1 MKKTILYTAIV
12 TGLLSAGAIHA
23 APAFNADFELDTT
36 TISKSVGDS
45 TYKQSGRVALNVTG
59 EHTAGDNFVSGKGTA
74 LLKTDGTTG
83 VDDAF
88 IKFGNSA
95 WDLQAGRFEAANLFP
110 LGKDVVVEHAGGD
123 ETSVYNA
130 GNARGRAGAD
140 NSGQIALHV
149 NASENVK
156 FELGTIYGD
165 TGGDETTAI
174 SGVRPVVTIMTD
186 SVTYTAGFESVSYDI
201 SATEKVDMSG
211 YGLAANFN
219 VGAANVNLAAASSKN
234 DVSDK
239 KVSSLT
245 ANMTYGNF
253 GLGLISSSVDNKTGD
268 DPSLLTTYVAYSM
281 PLLDIE
287 NATVTFA
294 ASHSTADKVAATTND
309 KTTAGKVRFNYNF

>member
-12 TGLLSAGAIHA
+12 SGLLSAGAIHA
-23 APAFNADFELDTT
+23 APSFNADFELNTDMV
-36 TISKSVGDS
+36 SKAIGDS
-45 TYKQSGRVALNVTG
+45 TYTQSGRVALNVTG
-59 EHTAGDNFVSGKGTA
+59 KHTSGDNFVAGKGTA
-74 LLKTDGTTG
+74 ILKTDGTTG

-88 IKFGNSA
+88 IQFGNSA
-95 WDLQAGRFEAANLFP
+95 WDLQAGRFEGANLFP
-110 LGKDVVVEHAGGD
+110 LGKDVVAEHAGGVD
-123 ETSVYNA
+123 VYNA
-130 GNARGRAGAD
+130 GKARGRAGAD
-140 NSGQIALHV
+140 NSGQIAFHF
-149 NASENVK
+149 NASEAVK

-165 TGGDETTAI
+165 TDGDETTAI

-186 SVTYTAGFESVSYDI
+186 GVTYTAGFESISYDKT
-201 SATEKVDMSG
+201 ATEKVDMSG

-219 VGAANVNLAAASSKN
+219 VGAANVNIAAASSKD
-234 DVSDK
+234 DVTDK

-253 GLGLISSSVDNKTGD
+253 GLGLISSTVDNKTGD

-309 KTTAGKVRFNYNF
+309 KTTAARVRFNYNF

>member
-12 TGLLSAGAIHA
+12 SGLLSAGAIHA
-23 APAFNADFELDTT
+23 APSFNADFELDTT
-36 TISKSVGDS
+36 TVSKSVGDS
-45 TYKQSGRVALNVTG
+45 TYTQSGRVALNVTG

-74 LLKTDGTTG
+74 LLRIDGRTG

-88 IKFGNSA
+88 IKLGNSV

-110 LGKDVVVEHAGGD
+110 LGKDVVVEHAGGVD
-123 ETSVYNA
+123 VYNA
-130 GNARGRAGAD
+130 GKARGRAGSGG
-140 NSGQIALHV
+140 SGQIALHV

-165 TGGDETTAI
+165 TDGDDTTAI

-186 SVTYTAGFESVSYDI
+186 SVTYTAGFESISYDKT
-201 SATEKVDMSG
+201 ATEKVDMSG

-219 VGAANVNLAAASSKN
+219 VGAANVNLAAASSK
-234 DVSDK
+234 DDETDK
-239 KVSSLT
+239 KVTSLT

-309 KTTAGKVRFNYNF
+309 KTTAARVRFNYNF

>member
-12 TGLLSAGAIHA
+12 SGLLSAGAIHA
-23 APAFNADFELDTT
+23 APSFNADFELDTT
-36 TISKSVGDS
+36 TVSKSVGDS
-45 TYKQSGRVALNVTG
+45 TYTQSGRVALNVTG

-74 LLKTDGTTG
+74 LIKTDGTTA

-95 WDLQAGRFEAANLFP
+95 WDLQAGRFEGANLFP
-110 LGKDVVVEHAGGD
+110 LGKDVVVEHAGGVD
-123 ETSVYNA
+123 VYNA
-130 GNARGRAGAD
+130 GKARGRAGTDA
-140 NSGQIALHV
+140 GQIAFHV
-149 NASENVK
+149 NASESVK

-165 TGGDETTAI
+165 DDADADNSTAV
-174 SGVRPVVTIMTD
+174 SGIRPVVTIMTD
-186 SVTYTAGFESVSYDI
+186 SVTYTAGFESVSYDLT
-201 SATEKVDMSG
+201 AGGKKDMSG

-219 VGAANVNLAAASSKN
+219 VGAANVNLAAASSKD
-234 DVSDK
+234 DVSDQ

-287 NATVTFA
+287 NASVTFA

-309 KTTAGKVRFNYNF
+309 KTTAARVRFNYNF

>member
-110 LGKDVVVEHAGGD
+110 LGKDVVVEHAGD
-123 ETSVYNA
+123 VDIYNA
-130 GNARGRAGAD
+130 DNARDRTAAD
-140 NSGQIALHV
+140 NSGQIAIHD
-149 NASENVK
+149 NTSENVK
-156 FELGTIYGD
+156 CELGTIYGD

-186 SVTYTAGFESVSYDI
+186 SLTDTAGFESVSYDI

-234 DVSDK
+234 DVTDK

-287 NATVTFA
+287 NASVTFA

-309 KTTAGKVRFNYNF
+309 KTTAARVRFNYNF